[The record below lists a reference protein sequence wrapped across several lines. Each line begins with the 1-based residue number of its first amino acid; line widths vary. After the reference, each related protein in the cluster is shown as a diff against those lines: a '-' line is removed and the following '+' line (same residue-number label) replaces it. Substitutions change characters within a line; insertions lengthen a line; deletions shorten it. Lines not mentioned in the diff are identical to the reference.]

1 MAIVE
6 RGRECLGNMLGIA
19 SFQLLQ
25 VKLAVFT
32 NIFCTWKI
40 FSVQSSGTS
49 RLFDSG
55 TSRLFDTTSA

>member
-49 RLFDSG
+49 RLFD
-55 TSRLFDTTSA
+55 TTSA